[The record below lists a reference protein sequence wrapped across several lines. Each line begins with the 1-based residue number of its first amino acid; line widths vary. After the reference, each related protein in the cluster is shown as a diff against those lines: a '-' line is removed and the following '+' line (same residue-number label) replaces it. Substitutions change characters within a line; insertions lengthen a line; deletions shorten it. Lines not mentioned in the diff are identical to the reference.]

1 MIDVLLLAAALATP
15 AAECVPAR
23 WPSTDPKTL
32 ALLEGTPVN
41 CLVLDEAQWANKE
54 FVEAA
59 RQRNLTL
66 FAPCDSAEC
75 AAAAL
80 QKGRE
85 AVVFAPRSKMQFDT
99 QGGILATSQGLWPGI
114 HIEKDGATVAAPT
127 GAPWIDTNTGFLRF
141 ARAQAGPGKTIWIDV
156 RPPSDRV
163 MTGENFIQAIGDAAM
178 SGARWVLSITP
189 SFLNDVV
196 EARPKAVEEWKRVKQ
211 ALSFYESNRRYWQL
225 PAAGQVGLVI
235 DAPTGALLSGGLVD
249 MFASRQ
255 TPVVPLPPAKLAP
268 ERLGGLKM
276 LINVDPSL
284 LEAAQNEAL
293 REAARRGARLL
304 LGPPGWKLEPPKEGQ
319 ITFAK
324 EQVATVDSMWK
335 EINSAIGRS
344 NQGVRLF
351 NAGGLLSSLA
361 ATPDGKTAALHV
373 VNYTSYPVESL
384 TVYAL
389 GQYKSVRW
397 LTPQGERKPET
408 FEVDEGTGVTIDRI
422 VDVGMLVME
431 R

>member
-1 MIDVLLLAAALATP
+1 MIDVLLLAALAIP
-15 AAECVPAR
+15 PGECVPAR
-23 WPSTDPKTL
+23 WPSTDPRTL
-32 ALLEGTPVN
+32 ALLDGTPVN
-41 CLVLDEAQWANKE
+41 CLLLDEAQWSAAE

-59 RQRNLTL
+59 VARKLAL
-66 FAPCDSAEC
+66 LAACDSEEC
-75 AAAAL
+75 AAAAK

-85 AVVFAPRSKMQFDT
+85 VVVFAPRSRMKFDAP
-99 QGGILATSQGLWPGI
+99 GGVVATGQGLWPGI
-114 HIEKDGATVAAPT
+114 HIEKDGATAAAPT

-141 ARAQAGPGKTIWIDV
+141 ARAQANPGTAVWIGV
-156 RPPSDRV
+156 RPPADRV
-163 MTGENFIQAIGDAAM
+163 MTGENFVHAIGDAAM
-178 SGARWVLSITP
+178 SGARWVLSLTP
-189 SFLNDVV
+189 SFVNEV
-196 EARPKAVEEWKRVKQ
+196 AGGKPKAVEEWARVKRV
-211 ALSFYESNRRYWQL
+211 LSFYEANRRYWDL

-235 DAPTGALLSGGLVD
+235 GAPTGALLSGGLVD

-255 TPVVPLPPAKLAP
+255 TPVVPLPPEKLAP

-276 LINVDPSL
+276 LINVDPSK
-284 LEAAQNEAL
+284 LEVAQNEAL
-293 REAARRGARLL
+293 RDAARRGARLL
-304 LGPPGWKLEPPKEGQ
+304 LGPPGWKLELPPEDQ

-335 EINSAIGRS
+335 EINGAIGRS

-351 NAGGLLSSLA
+351 NAGGLLSNLA
-361 ATPDGKTAALHV
+361 ATPDGRTLVLHM

-389 GQYKSVRW
+389 GQYKRVRW
-397 LTPQGERKPET
+397 LTPQGERTPET
-408 FEVDEGTGVTIDRI
+408 FEVDEGTGISIDRI